1 MNKIILDECSTGD
14 QTIILGLQIFTITN
28 CNCVH
33 LDCRL
38 LSWISLETDIFGTI
52 HCKSG
57 KLADF
62 VLFPEFYLHSF
73 QSFAKKLLYYLSSRD
88 PPLHSARYIY
98 RRSHSVDIEEVV
110 DERKTLRWYFKYRYH
125 MLYTLTDAKEQA
137 LHTEWKKKDYP
148 EYNIFH
154 ICSFS

>member
-1 MNKIILDECSTGD
+1 MTIWFIGPPLHSLRALTITITNTSAVNKIILDECSTGD

-73 QSFAKKLLYYLSSRD
+73 QSFAKKL
-88 PPLHSARYIY
+88 
-98 RRSHSVDIEEVV
+98 
-110 DERKTLRWYFKYRYH
+110 
-125 MLYTLTDAKEQA
+125 
-137 LHTEWKKKDYP
+137 
-148 EYNIFH
+148 
-154 ICSFS
+154 